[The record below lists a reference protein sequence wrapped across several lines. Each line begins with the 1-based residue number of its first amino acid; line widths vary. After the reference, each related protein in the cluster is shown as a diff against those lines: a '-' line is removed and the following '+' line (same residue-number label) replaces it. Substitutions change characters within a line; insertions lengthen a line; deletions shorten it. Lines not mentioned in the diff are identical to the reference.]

1 LIDVAIAARRCWVA
15 EHDSAIACYGVVT
28 ANFFN
33 RDFIELFYVSEPTRR
48 GGVGDALL
56 ETIERAR
63 TARRLFTSTNESNAA
78 MRALLDRLNY
88 RPSGTILNLDP
99 DDPDLVFVKFL
110 SS

>member
-1 LIDVAIAARRCWVA
+1 
-15 EHDSAIACYGVVT
+15 
-28 ANFFN
+28 
-33 RDFIELFYVSEPTRR
+33 
-48 GGVGDALL
+48 
-56 ETIERAR
+56 
-63 TARRLFTSTNESNAA
+63 

>member
-1 LIDVAIAARRCWVA
+1 MAIAARRCWVA
-15 EHDSAIACYGVVT
+15 EHDGAIAGYGVVT

-33 RDFIELFYVSEPTRR
+33 RDFIELLYVSEPMRR
-48 GGVGDALL
+48 SGVGDALL